1 MWNRS
6 LVSALTLA
14 ALVALSPAALAQTAA
29 GAPKTQP
36 GAHVDLSGDWGY
48 GIGVNYVPQ
57 GGNAQVG
64 PPDDKVPYQPWAREK
79 FLSERP
85 MTGPRATFDNTTDP
99 HMKYCDPLG
108 TPRIWTW
115 PSKFKFFQTPE
126 AVYVIYEYD
135 LSWRVVWLNRDHPQD
150 PDPAWW
156 GDSVG
161 RYEGSDTLIVDTI
174 GFNGQTWL
182 DMAGRPE
189 TDKAHLV
196 ERFRRVD
203 AETLEITLTIDDPGA
218 YTATWTYGPRNVKK
232 QTNGFAKAQWICAL
246 RENQYFDDAVEKP
259 TVTPNPSK

>member
-6 LVSALTLA
+6 LVSTLTLA
-14 ALVALSPAALAQTAA
+14 ALAALSSAALAQTAA
-29 GAPKTQP
+29 GVAKTQP

-48 GIGVNYVPQ
+48 GIGVNYLPQ

-115 PSKFKFFQTPE
+115 PSKFNFFQTPE

-135 LSWRVVWLNRDHPQD
+135 LNWRGVVEPRSSPG
-150 PDPAWW
+150 PGPVM
-156 GDSVG
+156 VG
-161 RYEGSDTLIVDTI
+161 R
-174 GFNGQTWL
+174 F
-182 DMAGRPE
+182 GRP
-189 TDKAHLV
+189 L
-196 ERFRRVD
+196 
-203 AETLEITLTIDDPGA
+203 
-218 YTATWTYGPRNVKK
+218 
-232 QTNGFAKAQWICAL
+232 
-246 RENQYFDDAVEKP
+246 
-259 TVTPNPSK
+259 